1 MNEKSIKQSSKQ
13 LLSKEREHSK
23 QPKKIELRT
32 RVDTLLNSM
41 IAKFY
46 QEIPFAQ
53 HMLNGTEI
61 NMDYYKRH
69 NIETILRLRLKRTVD
84 ALAIRYFTKHDP
96 VQAKAWAH
104 YTEDEMLH
112 DREFFVKDLEA
123 VGVSKDKIYSQE
135 PLLSTKL
142 LMGYLLYDVEYKDS
156 PLALISSVYFVEYTT
171 VKTQPQW
178 LDNLAKLL
186 GKDKVSGAR
195 GHVNLDLKDDH
206 DDFVWNVL
214 VSLIKTPEDEEK
226 VLDHIRNI
234 GRLYVAYFIE
244 LHQLII
250 SGMTEEQFLGQ
261 ALKSRGEGVG
271 KEAEASDSRAPQ
283 NI

>member
-1 MNEKSIKQSSKQ
+1 MNEQSIKQNSSQ
-13 LLSKEREHSK
+13 LIVKERNNNT
-23 QPKKIELRT
+23 KKPELRV
-32 RVDTLLNSM
+32 RVDALLNSM

-46 QEIPFAQ
+46 KEVPFAQ
-53 HMLNGTEI
+53 HMLNGTNI

-84 ALAIRYFTKHDP
+84 ALAIRYFTKNDP

-123 VGVSKDKIYSQE
+123 VGVSQDEIYSQE
-135 PLLSTKL
+135 PLFSTKL
-142 LMGYLLYDVEYKDS
+142 LMGYLLYDIEYKDS

-178 LDNLAKLL
+178 LDNLAKIL
-186 GKDKVSGAR
+186 GKDKVKGAR

-214 VSLIKTPEDEEK
+214 VSLIKAPEDEEK
-226 VLDHIRNI
+226 VLDHICNI
-234 GRLYVAYFIE
+234 SRLYVAYFMEI
-244 LHQLII
+244 HQQII
-250 SGMTEEQFLGQ
+250 TGQTEDKFLGE
-261 ALKSRGEGVG
+261 ALKINML
-271 KEAEASDSRAPQ
+271 A
-283 NI
+283 